1 MRPHG
6 PDDRDHAA
14 SGPSRIRRRRRAAE
28 RPPLP
33 ARDGIDPVRVTIPL
47 ADPDGPVVTVA
58 DHLAARFP
66 HVAAQLRALVRAGGV
81 VDAAGRPMT
90 SADPA
95 RPGARVYFHRPLPAE
110 VPVPF
115 PIPVLYR
122 DENLLV
128 VDKPHFLA
136 TTPRGRHVRQTA
148 LARLRVQF
156 DLPALAP
163 AHRLDR
169 LTAGVL
175 VLTTRPEARRPYQEL
190 FAAGRIR
197 REYLAVCRAPATT
210 VLPPHRR
217 SRIDKRPGLLQAR
230 EVTGTADALTALTTV
245 GPAGPDLLRV
255 RLAPRTGRTHQL
267 RVHLAALGAPIV
279 GDPLYPRVCAEP
291 DPADFS
297 APLQLVARS
306 LAFVDPLSGRYR
318 RLVSPR
324 RPTLW

>member
-1 MRPHG
+1 MSPTG
-6 PDDRDHAA
+6 PDDRDRAA
-14 SGPSRIRRRRRAAE
+14 SGPSSARRRRAAA
-28 RPPLP
+28 RAPLA
-33 ARDGIDPVRVTIPL
+33 ARDGIDPVCVTIP
-47 ADPDGPVVTVA
+47 AVGPAVTVA
-58 DHLAARFP
+58 DHLADRFP

-81 VDAAGRPMT
+81 VDAAGRPVT
-90 SADPA
+90 ATEPA
-95 RPGARVYFHRPLPAE
+95 RRGERLYFHRPLPAE

-156 DLPALAP
+156 GLPALTP

-190 FAAGRIR
+190 FAAGRVR
-197 REYLAVCRAPATT
+197 REYLAVCRAPAAT
-210 VLPPHRR
+210 VLPPQRR
-217 SRIDKRPGLLQAR
+217 SRIDKERGRLQAR
-230 EVTGTADALTALTTV
+230 ERPGEVNAITALTTV
-245 GPAGPDLLRV
+245 GPAGVDLLRV

-279 GDPLYPRVCAEP
+279 GDPLYPQVSAEP

-306 LAFVDPLSGRYR
+306 LAFVDPLSGRHR

>member
-1 MRPHG
+1 MSPRG
-6 PDDRDHAA
+6 PDERDHAA
-14 SGPSRIRRRRRAAE
+14 SGPRRIQSRRRTAP

-33 ARDGIDPVRVTIPL
+33 ARDGVDPVRVTIPP
-47 ADPDGPVVTVA
+47 AGPSGPVGTVA

-81 VDAAGRPMT
+81 VDAAGRPVT
-90 SADPA
+90 PTDPA
-95 RPGARVYFHRPLPAE
+95 RPGQRIYFHRPLPDE

-136 TTPRGRHVRQTA
+136 TIPRGRHVRQTA
-148 LARLRVQF
+148 LARLRVRF

-190 FAAGRIR
+190 FAAGRVR

-217 SRIDKRPGLLQAR
+217 SRIVKRPGVPQAR
-230 EVTGTADALTALTTV
+230 EVPGTADAVTALTTV

-267 RVHLAALGAPIV
+267 RVHLAALGAPIA

-306 LAFVDPLSGRYR
+306 LSFVDPFSGRYL